1 MYPTLPSPA
10 AQNAIQDDHITIYV
24 LLAGVAGGLVLAI
37 VVMVCCKLCLRKK
50 KPLTRQHVVFNRSSE
65 RQHTRARKYHSLD
78 SSVSVEIETSCGF
91 SDNTSSPSKEPKDQY
106 MMQEYQLPVS
116 GYMSPRSL
124 TEQLPGIPETKTPE
138 FESSGPRSPF
148 DSYPGPAG
156 STSVSS
162 TSRRSSGGG
171 IQRQASLCISDEE
184 DTELPFPR
192 QSTGSD
198 QSVICESL
206 PSNEIGESNESR
218 AQSSPEDT
226 VTGTGLT
233 KVSVVV
239 HHREEQP
246 VFITSESSPGS
257 NHSSIS
263 IPKGEKASSHY
274 SHSHSSL
281 DSSSTRTVIPRE
293 SVAKHVEAKE
303 ASSQTILTNIYA
315 IGFNDY
321 FRVIN
326 SGQQPVI
333 ARINLEEY
341 DYVSGPSKSLVPG
354 GADVE
359 EDHYIVDSS
368 HLQVKEET
376 HSRKGSVSSLDIT
389 LDGEGWEE
397 VPTTLHKADSTE
409 SGILEHKMELYQ
421 KENLKTLSLSDNST
435 PEQDRTEAYRIRYN
449 DTGSKEDVREEKI
462 VLSTPESEEIEETKL
477 IEDEHECKRQQYR
490 DLWELR
496 ATFEEEEELQDILQ
510 MDEDDDL
517 RDICYLGD
525 YDQDEK
531 DLGSS
536 EACDEDKEKSHML
549 ADKEKASMTEQG
561 YESYC
566 HTEEEG
572 PQNEHHCIKEN
583 GNTQCNQEYEDG
595 QPLAYSDLAE
605 EERFSKAT
613 EKLPELDLSTSQAT
627 SFESY
632 ADFVYTDDGCTSPVE
647 CQVRITNNLLE
658 LPSYESR
665 RHSYKNLLA
674 KRLQRRYASDPTQPV
689 TTSTDNSLDSME
701 GSSTDASRHT
711 TSMDSTT
718 TDNTDSTGDGQ
729 SHKLQQMKADSGYKS
744 MSVDGNGK
752 PPKLSRKQIQP
763 AIDEDT
769 ITVLDCILDKGSFD
783 VNGIKEPNKSLET
796 APEEQVKRK
805 LEPSKER
812 LFAYH
817 KDPINWDRK
826 KIKSA
831 FRKRRQYLKSR
842 HDSQT
847 LSDGALQW
855 RSDSLS
861 DSQSI
866 SDSRQDLREK
876 SSMFHRFFRS
886 NRLRFD
892 RFLMR
897 DYSVDEKSDAL
908 FREFARSDP
917 MYEVVSSR
925 FLHGHLRMYQHYC
938 RDQNNTS
945 PRMSRK
951 VLSPQLSIEE
961 EPLESDED
969 HHYTEDY
976 WQTHTRSHIQHH
988 PQVAQAAGIP
998 VIRLPMESDY

>member
-1 MYPTLPSPA
+1 ME
-10 AQNAIQDDHITIYV
+10 DFCGR
-24 LLAGVAGGLVLAI
+24 GVKRFNDARGLVPKTLGKGGKGYT
-37 VVMVCCKLCLRKK
+37 VR
-50 KPLTRQHVVFNRSSE
+50 
-65 RQHTRARKYHSLD
+65 YDSLHYMP
-78 SSVSVEIETSCGF
+78 SR
-91 SDNTSSPSKEPKDQY
+91 SKEPKDQY

-156 STSVSS
+156 STSISS

-171 IQRQASLCISDEE
+171 IQRQASLCISDAE
-184 DTELPFPR
+184 DAELPFPR

-198 QSVICESL
+198 RSVICESL
-206 PSNEIGESNESR
+206 PSNDIGESNESR
-218 AQSSPEDT
+218 AQSSPEET
-226 VTGTGLT
+226 ATGTGLT

-246 VFITSESSPGS
+246 VFITSESPPGS
-257 NHSSIS
+257 NHSGTS
-263 IPKGEKASSHY
+263 IPKGEKASSHC

-293 SVAKHVEAKE
+293 SVAKRVDAKE
-303 ASSQTILTNIYA
+303 ASSQTVLTNIYA

-341 DYVSGPSKSLVPG
+341 DYVSDPSKSLVLG
-354 GADVE
+354 GIDVE
-359 EDHYIVDSS
+359 EDHYIADSP
-368 HLQVKEET
+368 HLQVKEEP
-376 HSRKGSVSSLDIT
+376 HLRKGSVYSLDLT
-389 LDGEGWEE
+389 LDGEGWKE
-397 VPTTLHKADSTE
+397 VPTSLHKADSTE
-409 SGILEHKMELYQ
+409 SGILEHKLELYQ
-421 KENLKTLSLSDNST
+421 KENLKTFLSRSDIST
-435 PEQDRTEAYRIRYN
+435 PEQERIETYKIRYN

-462 VLSTPESEEIEETKL
+462 VIFTPESEEIEESKS
-477 IEDEHECKRQQYR
+477 IEDEYEFQRQQYR

-510 MDEDDDL
+510 IDEDDDL
-517 RDICYLGD
+517 RDICCLDD
-525 YDQDEK
+525 YDKDEK
-531 DLGSS
+531 VLSSS
-536 EACDEDKEKSHML
+536 EVCDEDEEKCPTL
-549 ADKEKASMTEQG
+549 TDKEKTVKAEQD

-566 HTEEEG
+566 HTEDEE
-572 PQNEHHCIKEN
+572 PQDEHQCVKEN
-583 GNTQCNQEYEDG
+583 GNTQCNKEYEEC
-595 QPLAYSDLAE
+595 DLAE
-605 EERFSKAT
+605 DERSPRAT
-613 EKLPELDLSTSQAT
+613 EKSPELDLATSQAT

-632 ADFVYTDDGCTSPVE
+632 ADLVYTDDGCTSPVD
-647 CQVRITNNLLE
+647 CQTRITNNVLE

-674 KRLQRRYASDPTQPV
+674 RRLQRRYASDPTQPV
-689 TTSTDNSLDSME
+689 ATSTDNSLDSME

-769 ITVLDCILDKGSFD
+769 ITVLDCILDKGSPD
-783 VNGIKEPNKSLET
+783 VNGIPDIKEPNKSLET
-796 APEEQVKRK
+796 ASEEQLTRK
-805 LEPSKER
+805 IETSKEH
-812 LFAYH
+812 LFTYH
-817 KDPINWDRK
+817 RDSFNWDRK

-847 LSDGALQW
+847 LSEGALQW
-855 RSDSLS
+855 RSDSFS

-897 DYSVDEKSDAL
+897 DYSVDEKSDSL

-917 MYEVVSSR
+917 IYEVVSSR
-925 FLHGHLRMYQHYC
+925 FLHGHLRMYQHYS

-961 EPLESDED
+961 EEPWRAMKNIIPLKIIGKHETDR
-969 HHYTEDY
+969 TANIN
-976 WQTHTRSHIQHH
+976 R
-988 PQVAQAAGIP
+988 
-998 VIRLPMESDY
+998 R